1 MPLTLRTA
9 DLHEDYRAASMEE
22 AIAMANL
29 GAVCYKSAKA
39 GLYEQWS
46 ASMEGDESAKA
57 DVWRAEGRH
66 AMLESLK
73 AKLVAVEE
81 MSARAI
87 AAEGQVQHIK
97 ASVESEVS
105 RRFAEAI
112 EGYRKDFEIAKM
124 AEITGMKERI
134 AMFEGKEGFV
144 QMVLDSQVF
153 MKEKIAALEAQLAQQ
168 LAANTKS
175 SSAIGKQGEA
185 IVLELLENTVC
196 KIFPHS
202 IVKDMTGVPHAAD
215 FHLWV
220 MTPVGQ
226 KIKILIDSKKYKR
239 AVNSDEI
246 NKLYEDID
254 ADEEC
259 QCGIMISID
268 SGICTKRQFCF
279 SRTLKQKPVLFLT
292 FQDLTQESQKDI
304 LCWGLHVLTEFVG
317 EKNDAVRQAMLN
329 NMDEFLDTMLVSV
342 KDIDVVIR
350 DQMKAV
356 TAMKEVRAKILK
368 SVAVFRGQEEVVETK
383 PTLADDSRCIAL
395 KADGNRCLN
404 RRGADS
410 DCCKTHKK

>member
-1 MPLTLRTA
+1 
-9 DLHEDYRAASMEE
+9 MEE

-57 DVWRAEGRH
+57 ELWKQEGRQ
-66 AMLESLK
+66 AMLETVR
-73 AKLVAVEE
+73 AKMVAAEE
-81 MSARAI
+81 AASRLI
-87 AAEGQVQHIK
+87 AAEGTIQQLR
-97 ASVESEVS
+97 ASVDAEVV
-105 RRFAEAI
+105 RRTTEAL
-112 EGYRKDFEIAKM
+112 EGHRKDFEIAKM
-124 AEITGMKERI
+124 AEIGALKERI
-134 AMFEGKEGFV
+134 AMAEGREV
-144 QMVLDSQVF
+144 LTTMVSESHTV
-153 MKEKIAALEAQLAQQ
+153 MKEKIAALEAQLAAQ

-175 SSAIGKQGEA
+175 SSAIGKQGET

-196 KIFPHS
+196 KLFPHS

-220 MTPVGQ
+220 MCPIGQ

-254 ADEEC
+254 GDEEC
-259 QCGIMISID
+259 TCGIMISID

-292 FQDLTQESQKDI
+292 FQDLAPETQKDV
-304 LCWGLHVLTEFVG
+304 LCWGIQVLTEFVG

-342 KDIDVVIR
+342 KDIDAVIR
-350 DQMKAV
+350 DQMKGV

-368 SVAVFRGQEEVVETK
+368 SVAVFRGQVEEEPEAK
-383 PTLADDSRCIAL
+383 PSLADDVRCVAL

-404 RRGADS
+404 RRGAGS